1 MNEPGDYQTLINDVK
16 AFRKRQRRFQI
27 EVLIAACFICLIL
40 GFVAGA
46 GWQYMKDKS
55 ERGML
60 EDERA
65 EASELFQENGL

>member
-1 MNEPGDYQTLINDVK
+1 MNEPGDYQKRVNDVK

-27 EVLIAACFICLIL
+27 EILIAACFICLIL

-46 GWQYMKDKS
+46 GWQYLKDKS
-55 ERGML
+55 EGSVL

-65 EASELFQENGL
+65 EGSKS